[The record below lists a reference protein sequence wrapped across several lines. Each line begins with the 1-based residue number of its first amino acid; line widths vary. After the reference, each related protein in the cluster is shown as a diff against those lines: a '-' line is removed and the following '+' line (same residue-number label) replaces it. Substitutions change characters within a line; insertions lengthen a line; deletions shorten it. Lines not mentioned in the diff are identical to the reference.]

1 MGEECLP
8 WPGRVAASL
17 DRVRRVWYG
26 HRVIRVRAARQ
37 AWAPGKAVR
46 IRRDPVTVTGDETR
60 MKPLAQQAAGRE
72 GAGSR
77 TIRKPGDLPGRATLH
92 RSSREDPG
100 EVVSLLTTSRTPSLT
115 ACVRRAPVFHTRMR
129 R

>member
-1 MGEECLP
+1 
-8 WPGRVAASL
+8 VAACV
-17 DRVRRVWYG
+17 DRVRRVWYCR
-26 HRVIRVRAARQ
+26 RVIRVRAARQ
-37 AWAPGKAVR
+37 AWAPEKAVR

-60 MKPLAQQAAGRE
+60 VKPLAQQAAGRE

-77 TIRKPGDLPGRATLH
+77 TIRKPGDLPGRATID

-100 EVVSLLTTSRTPSLT
+100 KWFRYLPRRVPPSLI
-115 ACVRRAPVFHTRMR
+115 ARVRHAAAFRTRTR

>member
-1 MGEECLP
+1 MS
-8 WPGRVAASL
+8 ASV
-17 DRVRRVWYG
+17 DRVRRVWYR
-26 HRVIRVRAARQ
+26 HRVICVRVARQ
-37 AWAPGKAVR
+37 VRAPGKAVR

-60 MKPLAQQAAGRE
+60 ECHWPEGRE

-77 TIRKPGDLPGRATLH
+77 TIRKPGDLPGRVTID

-100 EVVSLLTTSRTPSLT
+100 EMVSPVAPSRIAIL
-115 ACVRRAPVFHTRMR
+115 AAPVWPAATFRTRTR

>member
-1 MGEECLP
+1 MS
-8 WPGRVAASL
+8 ASV
-17 DRVRRVWYG
+17 DRVRRVWYR
-26 HRVIRVRAARQ
+26 HRVICVRVARQ
-37 AWAPGKAVR
+37 VRAPGKAVR

-60 MKPLAQQAAGRE
+60 ECHWPEGRE

-77 TIRKPGDLPGRATLH
+77 TIRKPGDLPGRATID

-100 EVVSLLTTSRTPSLT
+100 EMVSLLTTSRTPSLT
-115 ACVRRAPVFHTRMR
+115 ARVQHAAAFRTRMR

>member
-1 MGEECLP
+1 VRSAY
-8 WPGRVAASL
+8 PGRDCVAASI
-17 DRVRRVWYG
+17 DSVRRVWYR

-60 MKPLAQQAAGRE
+60 VKPLAQQTAGRE

-92 RSSREDPG
+92 RSSREDPR
-100 EVVSLLTTSRTPSLT
+100 EMILLLTTSRP
-115 ACVRRAPVFHTRMR
+115 
-129 R
+129 

>member
-1 MGEECLP
+1 MPTLAGS
-8 WPGRVAASL
+8 VAARV
-17 DRVRRVWYG
+17 DRVRRVWYR

-37 AWAPGKAVR
+37 ARAPGKAVR

-60 MKPLAQQAAGRE
+60 VKPLAQQAAGRE

-77 TIRKPGDLPGRATLH
+77 TIRKPGDLPGRATID
-92 RSSREDPG
+92 RSSREEPG
-100 EVVSLLTTSRTPSLT
+100 ELVSFLATSRIANLP
-115 ACVRRAPVFHTRMR
+115 ARVRPAATFRTRMR